1 MRNRRAAAVLALRLS
16 ETSLSQLAPSR
27 RALWN
32 SERAVGWRRAL
43 LVGVFLG
50 SWSSTLFAQSGARS
64 LSEAL
69 PQGNA
74 GASGVVV
81 SPSSARGGLRLQ
93 QVEGGVELFSC
104 EAPCESSESARLRVQ
119 IPAEAQKE
127 PLKTEIWPAP
137 SGALLHLRW
146 GGERAYHLVVRGAL
160 REGQPAGTQ
169 LGVPEVIL
177 KGWAGGESATWV
189 QVQGEGAARKLYV
202 GRYQAEAL
210 CGRGIV
216 SEVRRYDVERGQWV
230 ETWLP
235 AWSAAER
242 KGARLLVPAPG
253 AAASNEASEQQ
264 VSLRKQSVR
273 PLAGSSVA
281 ASLWTDGETQ
291 RGQGTAWAQMSFQV
305 PAEARR
311 LVLSL
316 EPREGDSGSGQK
328 NVWLQ
333 VGENLHRV
341 PIPAES
347 AQVVLP
353 LPKGEQ
359 PEERCVVLSQDAES
373 AAWSEVFV
381 EVESSTEPESLG
393 QWVQRLQEPE
403 RRLEAEAVLVAQGEL
418 GVQAVREQVRLLSAV
433 GQEASLALAQI
444 WPRQWAVPLLV
455 ELFLFGE
462 AQVQAAAEEELRR
475 SAGKGELVMGSAV
488 WETQSAELPPVS
500 KLRLLQLLVEL
511 EPEVGLPAL
520 VSSLDQPS
528 AAQRRQMRELL
539 RSAVKQPEGAER
551 LRELWA
557 SKERRSRVVERE
569 LLRALVEQSEEFR
582 PLALRSWQVL
592 LGGEEPLTFEEAY
605 LLLEPWL
612 LWGALQP
619 ELQKLSHKWLWG
631 SAASAWSQVEQAA
644 WAVRLAEYLTDR
656 EVPPALLVQARPW
669 ALRQLAHPSMR
680 VRGAAARFWGERSA
694 GEQAARLVELLAQDE
709 WPLVREES
717 ARALGRSAQRTPLNE
732 ESVEGLVRALRKDTS
747 PRVRRMVARALGSV
761 GGAESLEAL
770 RRAFGRDD
778 AWGVRAEAALAL
790 GRLCDE
796 KLVDEWTDWALRLTQ
811 GFGQED
817 QAQVGYAA
825 LTALVLTQPKDL
837 ERRVA
842 PLQASSVPGPLRA
855 QVQRI
860 LEQTKTECSP
870 R

>member
-1 MRNRRAAAVLALRLS
+1 M
-16 ETSLSQLAPSR
+16 
-27 RALWN
+27 
-32 SERAVGWRRAL
+32 
-43 LVGVFLG
+43 
-50 SWSSTLFAQSGARS
+50 
-64 LSEAL
+64 
-69 PQGNA
+69 
-74 GASGVVV
+74 
-81 SPSSARGGLRLQ
+81 Q

-242 KGARLLVPAPG
+242 KGARLLAPAPG
-253 AAASNEASEQQ
+253 AAASTEASEQQ

-273 PLAGSSVA
+273 PLAGSSAA

-328 NVWLQ
+328 NIWLQ

-347 AQVVLP
+347 VQVVLP

-359 PEERCVVLSQDAES
+359 SEERCIVLSQDAES
-373 AAWSEVFV
+373 ATWSEVFV

-511 EPEVGLPAL
+511 KPEVGLPAL

-680 VRGAAARFWGERSA
+680 VRGAAARFWGERGA

-770 RRAFGRDD
+770 RRAFERDD